1 MNLLINKSENSG
13 KEEDCEEVFGN
24 SENQLIRIDFPDG
37 GFSEY
42 RYGGLGRRI
51 EKSFVF
57 GLQSE
62 VFRYIYDGED
72 ILMDYD
78 GTNQLLAYY
87 AHGPGIDEPLIMER
101 FSVIP
106 AQAGIYFYL
115 TDGLG
120 SITELTDSTGQVVQ
134 SYLYDSFGNLKVFDD
149 TGSLIPNSSLLSPHT
164 YTGREYDPES
174 GLYYYR
180 RRYYDPNIGRFLSED
195 PLGGF
200 INTPQ
205 SFNPYLYGSNNPLV
219 FTDPFGL
226 GDIAERIAQELTKQ
240 YGAALTKEQVYAMA
254 AAVERAK
261 VIGIKEKYLF
271 LTGDARTKEETFRR
285 VLEKLRE
292 KAAHDPEGQRLLN
305 EFADAIASI
314 DPELAKLCRF

>member
-1 MNLLINKSENSG
+1 MKRFL
-13 KEEDCEEVFGN
+13 GN
-24 SENQLIRIDFPDG
+24 SENQFIRIDFPN
-37 GFSEY
+37 S
-42 RYGGLGRRI
+42 
-51 EKSFVF
+51 SFVEY
-57 GLQSE
+57 G
-62 VFRYIYDGED
+62 YDGSEEGLRSLSSPVFGPRSPALSTTVK
-72 ILMDYD
+72 ISRWNTANSIRSRL
-78 GTNQLLAYY
+78 YY
-87 AHGPGIDEPLIMER
+87 THGPGIDEPLIMER